1 MDTGTIDIR
10 CKLDTITAKGNGT
23 TDVKLVLTDDYVT
36 PEDVADLY
44 RMRGKSVAVRI
55 VDPEQPLPL
64 EYEDAEPEVEV
75 TAGLALV
82 E

>member
-1 MDTGTIDIR
+1 
-10 CKLDTITAKGNGT
+10 
-23 TDVKLVLTDDYVT
+23 
-36 PEDVADLY
+36 
-44 RMRGKSVAVRI
+44 